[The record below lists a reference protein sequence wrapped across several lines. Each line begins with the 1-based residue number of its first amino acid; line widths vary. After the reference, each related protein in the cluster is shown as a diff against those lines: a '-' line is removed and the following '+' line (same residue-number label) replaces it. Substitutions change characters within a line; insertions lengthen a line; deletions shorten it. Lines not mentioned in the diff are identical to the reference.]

1 MAKDLGVSPDD
12 LKDAADGI
20 NGVIHE
26 LQSVGGAADGTLGR
40 GFEELALDGLQLGH
54 AGLTASLGG
63 FCDRWEWGVRTL
75 VNDGTGF
82 ADRLRL
88 SAGTYYEM
96 DKYASDTFKVDVN
109 AAAGDPY
116 LTHDQVG
123 NSSWHTV
130 LSRNTVTD
138 LQHPDYSAAS
148 VEQAQ
153 QHDRKT
159 LDAAAQ
165 DMARNSPAGRL
176 AGLAAGD
183 GRLGGAVEGL
193 TPPPG
198 RPGGTPAQDGDQ

>member
-12 LKDAADGI
+12 LEDAADGI

-40 GFEELALDGLQLGH
+40 GFKDLALDGLQLGH
-54 AGLTASLGG
+54 EGLTAALGG

-75 VNDGTGF
+75 VNDGTEF
-82 ADRLRL
+82 ADRLGL
-88 SAGTYYEM
+88 SAGTYYAM
-96 DKYASDTFKVDVN
+96 DTYASDTFKVDVN

-116 LTHDQVG
+116 LTHDQVE

-159 LDAAAQ
+159 LDVAAR
-165 DMARNSPAGRL
+165 DLARNSPAGRL
-176 AGLAAGD
+176 AGLASGD
-183 GRLGGAVEGL
+183 GQLDRVVKDL
-193 TPPPG
+193 TPPTE
-198 RPGGTPAQDGDQ
+198 RLGGTPAQDGDQ